1 MGKSDWI
8 PPTPVGGEILVRSV
22 SAHFDT
28 SMKMAAVQ
36 QFMQEN
42 DLTFE
47 RATELLGFQHGVDF
61 LLVINEE
68 VQW

>member
-36 QFMQEN
+36 QFMQEE
-42 DLTFE
+42 DLTF
-47 RATELLGFQHGVDF
+47 
-61 LLVINEE
+61 
-68 VQW
+68 